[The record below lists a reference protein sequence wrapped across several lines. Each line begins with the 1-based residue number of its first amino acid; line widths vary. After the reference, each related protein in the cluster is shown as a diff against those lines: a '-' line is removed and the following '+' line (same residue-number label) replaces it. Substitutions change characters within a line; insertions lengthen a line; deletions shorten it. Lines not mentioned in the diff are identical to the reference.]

1 MDKYCAK
8 NIKQSTHNSNDK
20 VLEAIDDF
28 YEEYGT
34 IIPGVKI
41 RNFIPNTEIDLGFPI
56 YYGSQN
62 NYGLA
67 LQIKLNVDF

>member
-1 MDKYCAK
+1 MPDLITFLNIFDSKFTLGLKYF
-8 NIKQSTHNSNDK
+8 H
-20 VLEAIDDF
+20 DF